1 MKKIILSAAFL
12 ASVLFAATSCGDRR
26 MANNDNDD
34 SKDVAQEENKDKF
47 KGTDEKGDAEFAVKA
62 ADAGMLE
69 VKLGELAQQ
78 RGVSSEVKQLGK
90 MMVEDHSKANEELKA
105 LAQQKNI
112 SLPMAMSEDCQQ
124 KYNKIAE
131 KSGEDFDDAF
141 TDHMVKDHKDDIDAF
156 KKEAEKGDD
165 PDLKSWAAGKVTTL
179 EHHLTMAESAEKAVD
194 KAKKSTGKLD

>member
-1 MKKIILSAAFL
+1 MKKIMLSAAFL
-12 ASVLFAATSCGDRR
+12 ASVLFISTSCSRSGS
-26 MANNDNDD
+26 NDD

-47 KGTDEKGDAEFAVKA
+47 KGTDVKGDAEFAVKA

-78 RGVSSEVKQLGK
+78 KGVSTEVKALGK

-105 LAQQKNI
+105 LAEQKNI
-112 SLPMAMSEDCQQ
+112 SLPLAMSEDCQQ

-131 KSGEDFDDAF
+131 KTGQEFDDAF

-156 KKEAEKGDD
+156 KKEADKGDD
-165 PDLKSWAAGKVTTL
+165 PDLKSWAAGKVSTL
-179 EHHLTMAESAEKAVD
+179 EHHLSMAEAAEKAVD
-194 KAKKSTGKLD
+194 DAKKSTGKLD